1 MERIDLSGRT
11 ILYLVTEDWYF
22 WSHRRVMAGAARDA
36 GARVVVAARMA
47 DHRARIEQDGFL
59 TVDIPFDRSGLN
71 PLRDR
76 TTVAAIG
83 AAYRAHRPDL
93 VHHVAM
99 KPVLYGSYAA
109 RRAGVPAV
117 VNAMAGLGFLF
128 VTRGAAGRLLRP
140 VVKRALRR
148 ACDGANTTL
157 VVQNDDDR
165 QIFEREIG
173 VAPARIA
180 IVRGAGV
187 DVAAFTP
194 TPEPPGPPVALYV
207 GRLLR
212 DKGVEELVE
221 AARLLKRC
229 GVALTVRLVG
239 GTDANPASIPE
250 ATLAAWRNEEVVE
263 LPGPSTDV
271 AAEYAKAHIAVLLS
285 YREGLPKSLLEG
297 AACGRPMVATDVP
310 GCREICRDGE
320 TGLLVPART
329 IEPAADALA
338 RLAGD
343 AVLRARMGAAARAL
357 VAREFSDTRIAAET
371 LALYARLLD
380 SQPVAVAAR
389 AAVGP

>member
-157 VVQNDDDR
+157 IVQNDDDR

-187 DVAAFTP
+187 DIAAFTP

-221 AARLLKRC
+221 AARLLKRR

-250 ATLAAWRNEEVVE
+250 ATLAAWRREGVVE
-263 LPGPSTDV
+263 LPGPSDGRGGGIREGAYRGAAV
-271 AAEYAKAHIAVLLS
+271 LPRGAAEIAA
-285 YREGLPKSLLEG
+285 RGRGLRAP
-297 AACGRPMVATDVP
+297 
-310 GCREICRDGE
+310 DG
-320 TGLLVPART
+320 GDRR
-329 IEPAADALA
+329 A
-338 RLAGD
+338 RL
-343 AVLRARMGAAARAL
+343 
-357 VAREFSDTRIAAET
+357 
-371 LALYARLLD
+371 
-380 SQPVAVAAR
+380 P
-389 AAVGP
+389 